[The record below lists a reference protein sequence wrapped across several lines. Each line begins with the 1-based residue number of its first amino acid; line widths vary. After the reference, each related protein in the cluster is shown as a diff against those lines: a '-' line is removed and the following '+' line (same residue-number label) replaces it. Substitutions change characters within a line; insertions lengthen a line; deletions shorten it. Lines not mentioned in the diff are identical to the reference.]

1 MGPGLGEKGRR
12 VLECPGFPAS
22 SFLDYM
28 APGVVT
34 MVTLFG
40 GIFGGMSIVWDRR
53 LDSGH
58 KRLGPAYPGPLP
70 AAELSQGQVRLGPV
84 SPPQEA
90 RHGLGSV
97 SVAKAEDP

>member
-34 MVTLFG
+34 MVTLLTLA
-40 GIFGGMSIVWDRR
+40 RC
-53 LDSGH
+53 
-58 KRLGPAYPGPLP
+58 PPLN
-70 AAELSQGQVRLGPV
+70 S
-84 SPPQEA
+84 A
-90 RHGLGSV
+90 RGRSV
-97 SVAKAEDP
+97 SAP